1 MNYRGVWTISEHING
16 KMKGISFEL
25 LASGRSLA
33 DKLRTELASV
43 VVGNNIKNEDLEELI
58 HRGAGRVYTVSDP
71 RLDNFIVENYSIVL
85 RDLINKYKPEIVI
98 AGATSFGRTLM
109 PHVAVRVNA
118 GLTADCTGLDIE
130 KDTGNLLQIR
140 PAIGGNILAQI
151 KTAERRPQMATLR
164 PKTVKP
170 AQKNS
175 RLKGEIVRVKFKPE
189 WIDPRVEKVGFR
201 RNEEENINIQDAD
214 IVVAGGGGLKKKENF
229 IIIRELADNL
239 GGAVGASRN
248 AVDRGWVSYP
258 HQVGLSG
265 KTVTPRLYIAVG
277 ISGSIQH
284 LAGMKTAETIIA
296 INNDPDAAIFR
307 VADFGIVGNAFEV
320 IPLLNEKLKEEKK
333 RNEI

>member
-1 MNYRGVWTISEHING
+1 MNYRGVWTISEHTRG
-16 KMKGISFEL
+16 RMKGISFEL
-25 LASGRSLA
+25 LAIGRSLA

-58 HRGAGRVYTVSDP
+58 HRGADRVYTVSDN
-71 RLDNFIVENYSIVL
+71 RLENFIVENYSLVL
-85 RDLINKYKPEIVI
+85 KDLINEYRPEIVI

-118 GLTADCTGLDIE
+118 GLTADCTALDIE

-170 AQKNS
+170 AQKDS

-189 WIDPRVEKVGFR
+189 WIDPRVEKVAFR
-201 RNEEENINIQDAD
+201 RIEDNINIKDAD
-214 IVVAGGGGLKKKENF
+214 IVVAGGGGLKKRENF
-229 IIIRELADNL
+229 AMIRELADNL
-239 GGAVGASRN
+239 GAAVGASRN
-248 AVDRGWVSYP
+248 AVDRGWISYP

-307 VADFGIVGNAFEV
+307 VADFGIVGNAFEI